1 MYNVWNYDPQKW
13 PSVNF
18 GCIYVYLL
26 ETPVGLCEMN
36 SREASVG
43 MEIQQSSMFMCR
55 EHFGVPEQNTF
66 SIIPKVPYKVLR
78 MNEQES
84 GVVSFDEYVRQKAR
98 TVPQHRMKEFLESLS
113 KGPEVLQEFSQQ
125 GGAATTTAMV
135 YQQQD
140 TNCVYADSTEV
151 AGSLLELACPVQV
164 TSAEISPHLSVHQES
179 EQQLQVQVQIQEQ
192 QDQTVG
198 QVLQVAA
205 PSQQDLQGISTH
217 FIQQG
222 ELTEEQQQ
230 QIQAQLVAAVAGG
243 QQIQL
248 QGMQHIQLP
257 GGQQIQLQ
265 AGQHIQ
271 LHDGQHIQLQSGQQI
286 QLPGGQQIQLQGGQ
300 QIQLHDG
307 QQIQLQ
313 GGQQIQ
319 LPGGQQIQLQSGQQI
334 QLPGGQQIQLQGG
347 QQIQLP
353 GGQQIQLQGGQ
364 QIQLPGGQQIQ
375 LQGGQQIQLPGGQQI
390 QLHSGQQIQLQ
401 GGQQIQLQGG
411 QQIQLQDGQQIQI
424 RTIETSSPS
433 QQQDSAREAER
444 RSSTVSTVLQ
454 PAKKR
459 KVDVPVSVSYAVPQG
474 QQVATVVA
482 IPQGQ
487 QQSYVSLRPDL
498 LTVDSAQL
506 YSTTGTITGPTG
518 ETWTIPVY
526 STPQQQGVTHITI
539 PQDTYNSMQVSTTNG
554 KDKMSPSSS
563 RSADVQSPSTGA
575 QEEIVQT
582 LFPAQFMNGNIHIP
596 VAVQTVGGSY
606 NTTQSV
612 HIWDPNQ
619 QHGQGDDGQDQQLH
633 LQGHIETE
641 AHVEQPTEIMVPISL
656 KPEEGLE
663 VWRLWVKR
671 KNAELNKQEKTK
683 LAPIGRRQPLRFQED
698 LVSSAVAELNL
709 GLSLMTQEA
718 RGSEEEQFTSDVLYY
733 VFLCIQ
739 KYLSENGR
747 VDDIFSDPYYTRF
760 CGCLHKILDGWRP
773 SVHPLGYVI
782 PSHVTEEML
791 WECKQLGAHSP
802 STLLTT
808 LMYFNTK
815 HFQLMTAEQHM
826 NVAFSKVLRHTRKN
840 PANAKDKATSIRL
853 LKGQGPQSAGQKGT
867 DDMYDEQIEDPEN
880 PLRCPIKLYDF
891 YLFKCP
897 QSAKGR
903 NDAYYMTPEPVVAPN
918 SPMWYSSQPLTSQQV
933 EQVLARIIVVREI
946 QEIFGVVEGIMS

>member
-1 MYNVWNYDPQKW
+1 
-13 PSVNF
+13 
-18 GCIYVYLL
+18 
-26 ETPVGLCEMN
+26 
-36 SREASVG
+36 
-43 MEIQQSSMFMCR
+43 
-55 EHFGVPEQNTF
+55 
-66 SIIPKVPYKVLR
+66 

-98 TVPQHRMKEFLESLS
+98 TVPQHRMKEFLDSLA
-113 KGPEVLQEFSQQ
+113 KGQEVLQEFSQE
-125 GGAATTTAMV
+125 GEVATTTAMV
-135 YQQQD
+135 YQQQG
-140 TNCVYADSTEV
+140 TNCVYTDSTEV

-164 TSAEISPHLSVHQES
+164 TSAEISPQMSVHQGS

-192 QDQTVG
+192 QPNTVS
-198 QVLQVAA
+198 QVLQVAS
-205 PSQQDLQGISTH
+205 PSQQDLQEISTAQLVH
-217 FIQQG
+217 HG

-243 QQIQL
+243 QQFQLSSGQQIHL
-248 QGMQHIQLP
+248 QGAQHIQLP
-257 GGQQIQLQ
+257 GGQHIQLQ
-265 AGQHIQ
+265 AGQ
-271 LHDGQHIQLQSGQQI
+271 QI
-286 QLPGGQQIQLQGGQ
+286 
-300 QIQLHDG
+300 H
-307 QQIQLQ
+307 
-313 GGQQIQ
+313 
-319 LPGGQQIQLQSGQQI
+319 
-334 QLPGGQQIQLQGG
+334 
-347 QQIQLP
+347 
-353 GGQQIQLQGGQ
+353 
-364 QIQLPGGQQIQ
+364 
-375 LQGGQQIQLPGGQQI
+375 
-390 QLHSGQQIQLQ
+390 LQ

-411 QQIQLQDGQQIQI
+411 QQIQLHGGQQIQI
-424 RTIETSSPS
+424 QTIEAMSPS
-433 QQQDSAREAER
+433 QQQASPRETEKR
-444 RSSTVSTVLQ
+444 CGTVSTVIQ

-459 KVDVPVSVSYAVPQG
+459 KVDVPLAVSYAVPQG
-474 QQVATVVA
+474 QQVATVLT

-506 YSTTGTITGPTG
+506 YSATGTITGPTG

-526 STPQQQGVTHITI
+526 SSPQQQGVTHIAI
-539 PQDTYNSMQVSTTNG
+539 PQETYSTMQVTTTNG
-554 KDKMSPSSS
+554 KDKMTPISSS
-563 RSADVQSPSTGA
+563 RSVDLQSASTGT

-596 VAVQTVGGSY
+596 VAVQTVGGTY

-619 QHGQGDDGQDQQLH
+619 QSQGEEGQDQQLH
-633 LQGHIETE
+633 LQCQVETDDHAE
-641 AHVEQPTEIMVPISL
+641 PPTEILVPVSL

-671 KNAELNKQEKTK
+671 KNAELSKQEKTK

-718 RGSEEEQFTSDVLYY
+718 QGAEEQQFAPDVLYY
-733 VFLCIQ
+733 IFLCIQ

-747 VDDIFSDPYYTRF
+747 VDDIFSDPYYGRF
-760 CGCLHKILDGWRP
+760 CGCLHKILDGWKP
-773 SVHPLGYVI
+773 SVHPLGYII

-802 STLLTT
+802 ATLLTT

-815 HFQLMTAEQHM
+815 YFHLITPEQHM
-826 NVAFSKVLRHTRKN
+826 KVAFSKVLRHTRKN
-840 PANAKDKATSIRL
+840 PTNIKDKATTIRL
-853 LKGQGPQSAGQKGT
+853 LKGQGLHTAGQKGT
-867 DDMYDEQIEDPEN
+867 DEMYEEQVEDPEN

-897 QSAKGR
+897 QSIKGR

-933 EQVLARIIVVREI
+933 EHMLARIIVVREI
-946 QEIFGVVEGIMS
+946 QEIIGSENVG

>member
-1 MYNVWNYDPQKW
+1 
-13 PSVNF
+13 
-18 GCIYVYLL
+18 
-26 ETPVGLCEMN
+26 
-36 SREASVG
+36 
-43 MEIQQSSMFMCR
+43 
-55 EHFGVPEQNTF
+55 
-66 SIIPKVPYKVLR
+66 

-151 AGSLLELACPVQV
+151 AGSLLELACPV
-164 TSAEISPHLSVHQES
+164 TSAEISPHLSVHQDS

-313 GGQQIQ
+313 SGQQIQ

-390 QLHSGQQIQLQ
+390 QLHS
-401 GGQQIQLQGG
+401 GQQIQLQGG

-853 LKGQGPQSAGQKGT
+853 LKGQGPQSAGQKGAQYRT

-946 QEIFGVVEGIMS
+946 QEIFSVVEGIMS

>member
-1 MYNVWNYDPQKW
+1 
-13 PSVNF
+13 
-18 GCIYVYLL
+18 
-26 ETPVGLCEMN
+26 
-36 SREASVG
+36 
-43 MEIQQSSMFMCR
+43 
-55 EHFGVPEQNTF
+55 
-66 SIIPKVPYKVLR
+66 

-98 TVPQHRMKEFLESLS
+98 TVPQHRMKEFLESLA

-125 GGAATTTAMV
+125 EGAATTTAMV
-135 YQQQD
+135 YQQQG
-140 TNCVYADSTEV
+140 TNCIYTDSTEV

-164 TSAEISPHLSVHQES
+164 TSAEISPQLSLHQGS
-179 EQQLQVQVQIQEQ
+179 EQQLQVQVQIQGQ
-192 QDQTVG
+192 QGQTVG
-198 QVLQVAA
+198 QVLQVAS
-205 PSQQDLQGISTH
+205 PSQQDLQGISTAQL
-217 FIQQG
+217 IQHG

-248 QGMQHIQLP
+248 SR
-257 GGQQIQLQ
+257 
-265 AGQHIQ
+265 GQHIQ
-271 LHDGQHIQLQSGQQI
+271 EGD
-286 QLPGGQQIQLQGGQ
+286 
-300 QIQLHDG
+300 
-307 QQIQLQ
+307 
-313 GGQQIQ
+313 
-319 LPGGQQIQLQSGQQI
+319 
-334 QLPGGQQIQLQGG
+334 
-347 QQIQLP
+347 
-353 GGQQIQLQGGQ
+353 
-364 QIQLPGGQQIQ
+364 
-375 LQGGQQIQLPGGQQI
+375 
-390 QLHSGQQIQLQ
+390 
-401 GGQQIQLQGG
+401 
-411 QQIQLQDGQQIQI
+411 
-424 RTIETSSPS
+424 
-433 QQQDSAREAER
+433 R
-444 RSSTVSTVLQ
+444 RSNTVSTVLQ

-459 KVDVPVSVSYAVPQG
+459 KVDVPVAVSYAVPQG
-474 QQVATVVA
+474 QQVATVLA

-526 STPQQQGVTHITI
+526 STPQQQGVTHIAI
-539 PQDTYNSMQVSTTNG
+539 PQESYNTVQVATTNG
-554 KDKMSPSSS
+554 KDKVSSNSSS
-563 RSADVQSPSTGA
+563 RSADGQSASAGT

-596 VAVQTVGGSY
+596 VAVQTVGGTY
-606 NTTQSV
+606 NSTQSV

-619 QHGQGDDGQDQQLH
+619 QQSQGEEGQEQQLH
-633 LQGHIETE
+633 LQGQVE
-641 AHVEQPTEIMVPISL
+641 AEAQAEPPSEILVPVCL

-671 KNAELNKQEKTK
+671 KNADLVKQESTK

-718 RGSEEEQFTSDVLYY
+718 RGAEEEQFAPDVLYY

-760 CGCLHKILDGWRP
+760 CESLHKILDGWKP
-773 SVHPLGYVI
+773 SVHPLGYII

-802 STLLTT
+802 ATLLTT

-815 HFQLMTAEQHM
+815 YFRLLTAEQHM
-826 NVAFSKVLRHTRKN
+826 KVAFSKVLRHTRKN
-840 PANAKDKATSIRL
+840 PANIKDKATSIRL
-853 LKGQGPQSAGQKGT
+853 LKGQGPHSGGQKGT
-867 DDMYDEQIEDPEN
+867 DDMYEEQVEDPEN

-897 QSAKGR
+897 QSVKGR

-933 EQVLARIIVVREI
+933 EQMLARIIVVQEI
-946 QEIFGVVEGIMS
+946 QELFSACPEDVS

>member
-1 MYNVWNYDPQKW
+1 
-13 PSVNF
+13 
-18 GCIYVYLL
+18 
-26 ETPVGLCEMN
+26 
-36 SREASVG
+36 
-43 MEIQQSSMFMCR
+43 
-55 EHFGVPEQNTF
+55 
-66 SIIPKVPYKVLR
+66 
-78 MNEQES
+78 MNEQGS

-98 TVPQHRMKEFLESLS
+98 TVPQHRMKEFLESLA

-125 GGAATTTAMV
+125 EGAATTTAMV
-135 YQQQD
+135 YQQQG

-151 AGSLLELACPVQV
+151 AGSLLELACPVQ
-164 TSAEISPHLSVHQES
+164 
-179 EQQLQVQVQIQEQ
+179 IQEQ
-192 QDQTVG
+192 PGQSVG
-198 QVLQVAA
+198 QVLEVAS
-205 PSQQDLQGISTH
+205 PSQQELQGISTAH
-217 FIQQG
+217 FVQQE

-230 QIQAQLVAAVAGG
+230 QIQAQLVAAVARGQQIQLSSG

-248 QGMQHIQLP
+248 QGTQHIQLP

-271 LHDGQHIQLQSGQQI
+271 LQDGQHFQLQDGQHFQLHDGQHFQLQ
-286 QLPGGQQIQLQGGQ
+286 
-300 QIQLHDG
+300 DG

-313 GGQQIQ
+313 D
-319 LPGGQQIQLQSGQQI
+319 GQQIQLQD
-334 QLPGGQQIQLQGG
+334 GQQIQLQD
-347 QQIQLP
+347 
-353 GGQQIQLQGGQ
+353 GQQIQLQDGQQFQLHGGQ
-364 QIQLPGGQQIQ
+364 QIR
-375 LQGGQQIQLPGGQQI
+375 
-390 QLHSGQQIQLQ
+390 
-401 GGQQIQLQGG
+401 LQGG
-411 QQIQLQDGQQIQI
+411 QQIQLQDGQQIQLPSGQQI
-424 RTIETSSPS
+424 QLQGGQKIQLPGGQQIQLQRGQQIQIQTIEAMSPS
-433 QQQDSAREAER
+433 QQQDSPREAER
-444 RSSTVSTVLQ
+444 RSATVPTVLQ

-459 KVDVPVSVSYAVPQG
+459 KVDVPLSVSYAVTQG
-474 QQVATVVA
+474 QQVATVLT

-506 YSTTGTITGPTG
+506 YSATGTITGPTG

-526 STPQQQGVTHITI
+526 STPQQQGVTHIAI
-539 PQDTYNSMQVSTTNG
+539 PQDTYSTMQVTTTNG

-563 RSADVQSPSTGA
+563 SRSADVQSASTGT

-596 VAVQTVGGSY
+596 VAVQTVGGTY
-606 NTTQSV
+606 NAAQSV
-612 HIWDPNQ
+612 HIWDPNKQ
-619 QHGQGDDGQDQQLH
+619 QSQGEEGQEQQLH

-641 AHVEQPTEIMVPISL
+641 CHAEPPTEIMVPVCL

-671 KNAELNKQEKTK
+671 KNAELNKQEKNK

-718 RGSEEEQFTSDVLYY
+718 RGSDEEQFTSDVLYY

-760 CGCLHKILDGWRP
+760 CGCLHKILDGWKP

-802 STLLTT
+802 ATLLTT

-815 HFQLMTAEQHM
+815 HFHLTTPEQHM
-826 NVAFSKVLRHTRKN
+826 KVAFSKVLRHTRKN

-853 LKGQGPQSAGQKGT
+853 LKGQGPQSAGQNGAQYKT
-867 DDMYDEQIEDPEN
+867 DDMYEEQAEDPEN

-897 QSAKGR
+897 QSVKGR

-946 QEIFGVVEGIMS
+946 QEIIGVGPELN

>member
-1 MYNVWNYDPQKW
+1 
-13 PSVNF
+13 
-18 GCIYVYLL
+18 
-26 ETPVGLCEMN
+26 
-36 SREASVG
+36 
-43 MEIQQSSMFMCR
+43 
-55 EHFGVPEQNTF
+55 
-66 SIIPKVPYKVLR
+66 
-78 MNEQES
+78 MNEQEG

-98 TVPQHRMKEFLESLS
+98 TVPQHRMKEFLESLA
-113 KGPEVLQEFSQQ
+113 KGSEVLQEFSQQ
-125 GGAATTTAMV
+125 DGAATTTTMV
-135 YQQQD
+135 YQQQGA
-140 TNCVYADSTEV
+140 NCVYTDSTEV

-164 TSAEISPHLSVHQES
+164 TSTEISPQMSVHQGA

-192 QDQTVG
+192 QGQTVG
-198 QVLQVAA
+198 QVLQVTS
-205 PSQQDLQGISTH
+205 PSQQDLVGISTAQ
-217 FIQQG
+217 FVQQA

-248 QGMQHIQLP
+248 SSGEQIQLQGTQHIQLP

-265 AGQHIQ
+265 AGQ
-271 LHDGQHIQLQSGQQI
+271 
-286 QLPGGQQIQLQGGQ
+286 
-300 QIQLHDG
+300 
-307 QQIQLQ
+307 
-313 GGQQIQ
+313 
-319 LPGGQQIQLQSGQQI
+319 QIQLQSGQQI
-334 QLPGGQQIQLQGG
+334 QIQ
-347 QQIQLP
+347 
-353 GGQQIQLQGGQ
+353 
-364 QIQLPGGQQIQ
+364 
-375 LQGGQQIQLPGGQQI
+375 
-390 QLHSGQQIQLQ
+390 
-401 GGQQIQLQGG
+401 
-411 QQIQLQDGQQIQI
+411 
-424 RTIETSSPS
+424 TIEAVSPS
-433 QQQDSAREAER
+433 QQESPREAER
-444 RSSTVSTVLQ
+444 RPGTVAAVLQ

-459 KVDVPVSVSYAVPQG
+459 KVDVPLAVSYAVPQG
-474 QQVATVVA
+474 QQVATVLA

-498 LTVDSAQL
+498 LTVDSTQL
-506 YSTTGTITGPTG
+506 YSTTGTITAPTG

-526 STPQQQGVTHITI
+526 STPQQQGVTHIAI
-539 PQDTYNSMQVSTTNG
+539 PQETYSTVQVTTTNS
-554 KDKMSPSSS
+554 KDKMSNSSG
-563 RSADVQSPSTGA
+563 SADAQAASAAT

-596 VAVQTVGGSY
+596 VAVQTVGGTY

-612 HIWDPNQ
+612 QIWDPNQ
-619 QHGQGDDGQDQQLH
+619 QHSLGDGQEQQLH
-633 LQGHIETE
+633 LQSHGE
-641 AHVEQPTEIMVPISL
+641 AEGDAEPPTEILVPVSL

-663 VWRLWVKR
+663 VWRLWASR
-671 KNAELNKQEKTK
+671 KNAELSKQENTRF
-683 LAPIGRRQPLRFQED
+683 APIGRRQPLRFQED
-698 LVSSAVAELNL
+698 LISSAVAELNL

-718 RGSEEEQFTSDVLYY
+718 RGSEEELFAPDVLYY

-760 CGCLHKILDGWRP
+760 CESLHKILHDWKP

-815 HFQLMTAEQHM
+815 YFHLMTPEQHM
-826 NVAFSKVLRHTRKN
+826 KVSFSKVLRHTRKN

-853 LKGQGPQSAGQKGT
+853 LKVQGQHSAGQKGA
-867 DDMYDEQIEDPEN
+867 DEMYEEQVEDAEN

-897 QSAKGR
+897 QSVKGR

-918 SPMWYSSQPLTSQQV
+918 SPMWYSSQPLASQQV
-933 EQVLARIIVVREI
+933 EHMLARIIVVREI
-946 QEIFGVVEGIMS
+946 QEIIGASQDTVS

>member
-1 MYNVWNYDPQKW
+1 
-13 PSVNF
+13 
-18 GCIYVYLL
+18 
-26 ETPVGLCEMN
+26 MN
-36 SREASVG
+36 D
-43 MEIQQSSMFMCR
+43 
-55 EHFGVPEQNTF
+55 
-66 SIIPKVPYKVLR
+66 
-78 MNEQES
+78 QES

-98 TVPQHRMKEFLESLS
+98 SVPQHRMKEFLESLA

-135 YQQQD
+135 YQQQG
-140 TNCVYADSTEV
+140 TNCIYTDSTEV
-151 AGSLLELACPVQV
+151 AGSLLELACPV
-164 TSAEISPHLSVHQES
+164 TAADISPHLSVHQEA
-179 EQQLQVQVQIQEQ
+179 EQPLQVQVQIQEQ
-192 QDQTVG
+192 QG
-198 QVLQVAA
+198 QVLQVAS
-205 PSQQDLQGISTH
+205 PSQQDLQEISAAQLV
-217 FIQQG
+217 QQG

-248 QGMQHIQLP
+248 SSGQQIQLQGTQHIQLP

-265 AGQHIQ
+265 A
-271 LHDGQHIQLQSGQQI
+271 
-286 QLPGGQQIQLQGGQ
+286 
-300 QIQLHDG
+300 
-307 QQIQLQ
+307 
-313 GGQQIQ
+313 
-319 LPGGQQIQLQSGQQI
+319 
-334 QLPGGQQIQLQGG
+334 
-347 QQIQLP
+347 
-353 GGQQIQLQGGQ
+353 
-364 QIQLPGGQQIQ
+364 
-375 LQGGQQIQLPGGQQI
+375 
-390 QLHSGQQIQLQ
+390 GQQIQLQ

-411 QQIQLQDGQQIQI
+411 QQIQLQGGQQIQLQGGQHFQLQGGQHFQLQGGQQIQI
-424 RTIETSSPS
+424 QTIEAMSPS
-433 QQQDSAREAER
+433 QQQDSPREADR
-444 RSSTVSTVLQ
+444 RSATVSTVLQ

-459 KVDVPVSVSYAVPQG
+459 KVDVPVAVSYAVPQG
-474 QQVATVVA
+474 QQVATVLT

-498 LTVDSAQL
+498 LTVDSTQL
-506 YSTTGTITGPTG
+506 HSAAGTITGPTG

-526 STPQQQGVTHITI
+526 STPQQQGVTHIAI
-539 PQDTYNSMQVSTTNG
+539 PQETYSTVQVTTTNG
-554 KDKMSPSSS
+554 KDKMSPSSLS
-563 RSADVQSPSTGA
+563 RYT

-582 LFPAQFMNGNIHIP
+582 LFPAQFMNGNLHIP
-596 VAVQTVGGSY
+596 VAVQTVGGTY

-619 QHGQGDDGQDQQLH
+619 QQSQGEEGQEQQLH
-633 LQGHIETE
+633 LQGQIETE
-641 AHVEQPTEIMVPISL
+641 APAEPPTEILVPVCL

-698 LVSSAVAELNL
+698 LVSSAVAELSL

-718 RGSEEEQFTSDVLYY
+718 RGSEDEQFTSDVLYY

-739 KYLSENGR
+739 KYLFENGR

-760 CGCLHKILDGWRP
+760 CECLHKILDGWKP

-802 STLLTT
+802 ATLLTT

-815 HFQLMTAEQHM
+815 HFRLMTPEQHM
-826 NVAFSKVLRHTRKN
+826 KVAFSKVLRHTRKN

-853 LKGQGPQSAGQKGT
+853 LKGQGPHSAGQKGT
-867 DDMYDEQIEDPEN
+867 DDAYEEQSEDPEN

-897 QSAKGR
+897 QSVKGR

-918 SPMWYSSQPLTSQQV
+918 SPMWYSSQPLTNQQV
-933 EQVLARIIVVREI
+933 EHMLARIIVVREI
-946 QEIFGVVEGIMS
+946 QEIIGVSSDNVNC

>member
-1 MYNVWNYDPQKW
+1 MGAERIVLMTVHFSRWWN
-13 PSVNF
+13 
-18 GCIYVYLL
+18 
-26 ETPVGLCEMN
+26 TPTVTSDRVLDVRTAERVHAGD
-36 SREASVG
+36 AG
-43 MEIQQSSMFMCR
+43 Q
-55 EHFGVPEQNTF
+55 
-66 SIIPKVPYKVLR
+66 LR
-78 MNEQES
+78 MNEQDS

-98 TVPQHRMKEFLESLS
+98 TVPQHRMKEFLESLA
-113 KGPEVLQEFSQQ
+113 KGSEVLQEFSQQ

-140 TNCVYADSTEV
+140 TNCVYTDSTEV
-151 AGSLLELACPVQV
+151 AGSLLELAGPV
-164 TSAEISPHLSVHQES
+164 TTAEISPHLSVHQES
-179 EQQLQVQVQIQEQ
+179 EQQLQVQIQEQ
-192 QDQTVG
+192 QGQSVG
-198 QVLQVAA
+198 QVLQVAS
-205 PSQQDLQGISTH
+205 PSQQDLQGISTAH
-217 FIQQG
+217 FVQQG

-248 QGMQHIQLP
+248 SSGQQIQHIQLP
-257 GGQQIQLQ
+257 GGQQIQLE
-265 AGQHIQ
+265 AGQH
-271 LHDGQHIQLQSGQQI
+271 
-286 QLPGGQQIQLQGGQ
+286 IQLQGGQ

-313 GGQQIQ
+313 GGQHIQ
-319 LPGGQQIQLQSGQQI
+319 LQGGQQIQLQGGQQI
-334 QLPGGQQIQLQGG
+334 QLQGGQQIQLQGG

-364 QIQLPGGQQIQ
+364 HIQLPSGQQIQ
-375 LQGGQQIQLPGGQQI
+375 LHGGQQIQLPGGQQI
-390 QLHSGQQIQLQ
+390 QLQS
-401 GGQQIQLQGG
+401 G

-424 RTIETSSPS
+424 QTIEAMSHS
-433 QQQDSAREAER
+433 QQQDSPREAER
-444 RSSTVSTVLQ
+444 RSAAVSTVLQ

-459 KVDVPVSVSYAVPQG
+459 KVDVPLAVSYSVPQG
-474 QQVATVVA
+474 QQVATVLT

-506 YSTTGTITGPTG
+506 YSTTGTITSPTG

-526 STPQQQGVTHITI
+526 STPQQQGVTHIAI
-539 PQDTYNSMQVSTTNG
+539 PQDTYNSMQVTTTNG
-554 KDKMSPSSS
+554 KDKMSPNSSS
-563 RSADVQSPSTGA
+563 RSTDVQSVSTGS

-596 VAVQTVGGSY
+596 VAVQTVGGTY
-606 NTTQSV
+606 NATQSV

-619 QHGQGDDGQDQQLH
+619 QQSHGEDGQEQQLH
-633 LQGHIETE
+633 LQGHMETE
-641 AHVEQPTEIMVPISL
+641 GNEPPTEIMVPICL

-683 LAPIGRRQPLRFQED
+683 LAPIGRRQPLRYQED

-718 RGSEEEQFTSDVLYY
+718 RGSDEEQFTADVLYY

-739 KYLSENGR
+739 KYLFENGR

-760 CGCLHKILDGWRP
+760 CGCLHKILDGWKP

-802 STLLTT
+802 ATLLTT

-815 HFQLMTAEQHM
+815 HFHLMTTEQHM
-826 NVAFSKVLRHTRKN
+826 KAAFSKVLRHTKKN

-853 LKGQGPQSAGQKGT
+853 LKGQGPNSAGQKGAQNRT
-867 DDMYDEQIEDPEN
+867 DDMYEEQAEDPEN

-897 QSAKGR
+897 QSVKGR

-918 SPMWYSSQPLTSQQV
+918 SPMWYSSQPLTAQQV

-946 QEIFGVVEGIMS
+946 QEIICAGPDVMS

>member
-1 MYNVWNYDPQKW
+1 
-13 PSVNF
+13 
-18 GCIYVYLL
+18 
-26 ETPVGLCEMN
+26 
-36 SREASVG
+36 
-43 MEIQQSSMFMCR
+43 MCG
-55 EHFGVPEQNTF
+55 GVAQAVV
-66 SIIPKVPYKVLR
+66 KVT

-98 TVPQHRMKEFLESLS
+98 TVPQHRMKEFLECLA

-125 GGAATTTAMV
+125 EGAATTTAMV
-135 YQQQD
+135 YQQQG
-140 TNCVYADSTEV
+140 TNCVYTDSTEV

-164 TSAEISPHLSVHQES
+164 TSADISPHLSVHQGS

-192 QDQTVG
+192 QGQTVG
-198 QVLQVAA
+198 QVLQVAS
-205 PSQQDLQGISTH
+205 PSQQDLQGISTAQLV
-217 FIQQG
+217 QQG

-243 QQIQL
+243 QQIHL
-248 QGMQHIQLP
+248 QGAQHIQLP

-265 AGQHIQ
+265 A
-271 LHDGQHIQLQSGQQI
+271 
-286 QLPGGQQIQLQGGQ
+286 
-300 QIQLHDG
+300 
-307 QQIQLQ
+307 
-313 GGQQIQ
+313 
-319 LPGGQQIQLQSGQQI
+319 
-334 QLPGGQQIQLQGG
+334 
-347 QQIQLP
+347 
-353 GGQQIQLQGGQ
+353 
-364 QIQLPGGQQIQ
+364 
-375 LQGGQQIQLPGGQQI
+375 
-390 QLHSGQQIQLQ
+390 GQQIQLQ

-411 QQIQLQDGQQIQI
+411 QQIQLQGGQQIQLQGGQQIQLQGGQQIQLQGGQQIQI
-424 RTIETSSPS
+424 QTIEAMSPS
-433 QQQDSAREAER
+433 QQQDSPREAER
-444 RSSTVSTVLQ
+444 RSGTVSTVLQ

-459 KVDVPVSVSYAVPQG
+459 KVDVPLAVSYAVPQG
-474 QQVATVVA
+474 QQVATVLA

-526 STPQQQGVTHITI
+526 SAPQQQGVTHIAI
-539 PQDTYNSMQVSTTNG
+539 PQETYSTVQVTTTNG

-563 RSADVQSPSTGA
+563 SRSADGQLASTGT

-596 VAVQTVGGSY
+596 VAVQTVGGTY

-612 HIWDPNQ
+612 HIWDPSQ
-619 QHGQGDDGQDQQLH
+619 QQSQGEEGQEQQLH
-633 LQGHIETE
+633 LQGQLQAESHAEP
-641 AHVEQPTEIMVPISL
+641 PTEILVPVCL

-671 KNAELNKQEKTK
+671 KNTELSKQEKTK

-718 RGSEEEQFTSDVLYY
+718 RGTEEEQFAPDVLYY

-760 CGCLHKILDGWRP
+760 CGSLHNILDGWKP
-773 SVHPLGYVI
+773 SVHPLGYII

-802 STLLTT
+802 ATLLTT

-815 HFQLMTAEQHM
+815 HFRLITAEQHM
-826 NVAFSKVLRHTRKN
+826 KVAFSKVLRHTRKN
-840 PANAKDKATSIRL
+840 PTNAKDKATSIRL
-853 LKGQGPQSAGQKGT
+853 LKGQGPHSATQKGT
-867 DDMYDEQIEDPEN
+867 DDMYEEQIEDPEN

-897 QSAKGR
+897 QSVKGR

-918 SPMWYSSQPLTSQQV
+918 SPMWYSSQPLTMQQV
-933 EQVLARIIVVREI
+933 EHMLARIIVVREI
-946 QEIFGVVEGIMS
+946 HEIIGAGPENMS

>member
-1 MYNVWNYDPQKW
+1 
-13 PSVNF
+13 
-18 GCIYVYLL
+18 
-26 ETPVGLCEMN
+26 
-36 SREASVG
+36 
-43 MEIQQSSMFMCR
+43 
-55 EHFGVPEQNTF
+55 
-66 SIIPKVPYKVLR
+66 

-98 TVPQHRMKEFLESLS
+98 TVPQHRMKEFLESLA

-135 YQQQD
+135 YQQQGA
-140 TNCVYADSTEV
+140 NCIYTDSTEV
-151 AGSLLELACPVQV
+151 AGSLLELACPV
-164 TSAEISPHLSVHQES
+164 TSADISPHLSVQQES

-192 QDQTVG
+192 QGHAVG
-198 QVLQVAA
+198 QVLQVAS
-205 PSQQDLQGISTH
+205 PSQQDLQAISAGQLV
-217 FIQQG
+217 QQG

-248 QGMQHIQLP
+248 SSGQQIQFQGMQHIQLP

-265 AGQHIQ
+265 AGQQ
-271 LHDGQHIQLQSGQQI
+271 IQLQ
-286 QLPGGQQIQLQGGQ
+286 GGQQIQLQGGQ
-300 QIQLHDG
+300 QIH
-307 QQIQLQ
+307 LQ
-313 GGQQIQ
+313 
-319 LPGGQQIQLQSGQQI
+319 
-334 QLPGGQQIQLQGG
+334 
-347 QQIQLP
+347 
-353 GGQQIQLQGGQ
+353 
-364 QIQLPGGQQIQ
+364 
-375 LQGGQQIQLPGGQQI
+375 
-390 QLHSGQQIQLQ
+390 SGQQIQLQ

-411 QQIQLQDGQQIQI
+411 QQIQLQSGQQIQI
-424 RTIETSSPS
+424 QTIEAMSPS
-433 QQQDSAREAER
+433 QQQDSLREAER
-444 RSSTVSTVLQ
+444 RSDTVSTVLQ

-459 KVDVPVSVSYAVPQG
+459 KVDVPLAVSYAVPQG
-474 QQVATVVA
+474 QQVATVLA

-526 STPQQQGVTHITI
+526 STPQQQGVTHIAI
-539 PQDTYNSMQVSTTNG
+539 PQETYSTVQVTTTNG
-554 KDKMSPSSS
+554 KDRMSPSSS
-563 RSADVQSPSTGA
+563 SRSSDVQSAPTGT
-575 QEEIVQT
+575 QEEIVQH

-596 VAVQTVGGSY
+596 VAVQTVGGTY

-619 QHGQGDDGQDQQLH
+619 QQSQVEEGQEQQLH
-633 LQGHIETE
+633 LQSHIETE
-641 AHVEQPTEIMVPISL
+641 AHAEPPTEILVPVCL

-671 KNAELNKQEKTK
+671 KNEELNKQEKTK

-718 RGSEEEQFTSDVLYY
+718 RGSDNEQFSSDVLYY

-739 KYLSENGR
+739 KYLCENGR

-760 CGCLHKILDGWRP
+760 CGCLHKILDGWNP
-773 SVHPLGYVI
+773 TIHPLGYVI

-802 STLLTT
+802 ATLLTT

-815 HFQLMTAEQHM
+815 HFHLTTPEQHM
-826 NVAFSKVLRHTRKN
+826 KVAFSKVLRHTRKN

-853 LKGQGPQSAGQKGT
+853 LKGQGPHSAGQKGT
-867 DDMYDEQIEDPEN
+867 DEMYEEQAEDPEN

-897 QSAKGR
+897 QSVKGR
-903 NDAYYMTPEPVVAPN
+903 NDAFYMTPEPVVAPN

-933 EQVLARIIVVREI
+933 EHMLARIIVVREI
-946 QEIFGVVEGIMS
+946 QEIISAGQD

>member
-1 MYNVWNYDPQKW
+1 
-13 PSVNF
+13 
-18 GCIYVYLL
+18 
-26 ETPVGLCEMN
+26 
-36 SREASVG
+36 
-43 MEIQQSSMFMCR
+43 
-55 EHFGVPEQNTF
+55 
-66 SIIPKVPYKVLR
+66 

-84 GVVSFDEYVRQKAR
+84 GVVPFDEYVRQKAR
-98 TVPQHRMKEFLESLS
+98 TVPQHRMKEFLECLA
-113 KGPEVLQEFSQQ
+113 KGPEVLQEFTQQ
-125 GGAATTTAMV
+125 EGAATTTAMV
-135 YQQQD
+135 YQHQE
-140 TNCVYADSTEV
+140 TNCIYTDSTEV

-164 TSAEISPHLSVHQES
+164 TSAEISPQMHHGS

-192 QDQTVG
+192 QSQTVG
-198 QVLQVAA
+198 QVLQVASQ
-205 PSQQDLQGISTH
+205 SQQDLQGISTTQLVQH
-217 FIQQG
+217 A

-248 QGMQHIQLP
+248 QGTQHIQLP

-271 LHDGQHIQLQSGQQI
+271 LHDGQHIQLPDGQQI
-286 QLPGGQQIQLQGGQ
+286 QLQGGQHIQLQDGQHIQLQGGQ
-300 QIQLHDG
+300 QIQLQDG
-307 QQIQLQ
+307 QHIQLQ
-313 GGQQIQ
+313 G
-319 LPGGQQIQLQSGQQI
+319 
-334 QLPGGQQIQLQGG
+334 
-347 QQIQLP
+347 
-353 GGQQIQLQGGQ
+353 
-364 QIQLPGGQQIQ
+364 
-375 LQGGQQIQLPGGQQI
+375 
-390 QLHSGQQIQLQ
+390 GQQIQLQ

-411 QQIQLQDGQQIQI
+411 QQIQIQ
-424 RTIETSSPS
+424 TIEAMSPS
-433 QQQDSAREAER
+433 QQQDSPREDER
-444 RSSTVSTVLQ
+444 RSGSVSAVLQ

-459 KVDVPVSVSYAVPQG
+459 KVDVPLSVSYTIPQG
-474 QQVATVVA
+474 QQVATVLA

-526 STPQQQGVTHITI
+526 SAPQQHGVTHIAI
-539 PQDTYNSMQVSTTNG
+539 PQDTYSTVQVTTTNG
-554 KDKMSPSSS
+554 KDKSSPCSSS
-563 RSADVQSPSTGA
+563 RSADVQLSSAGT

-596 VAVQTVGGSY
+596 VAVQTVGGTY

-619 QHGQGDDGQDQQLH
+619 QQSQGVEGQEQQLH
-633 LQGHIETE
+633 LQGHIQTE
-641 AHVEQPTEIMVPISL
+641 AHAEPPTEILVPVCL

-663 VWRLWVKR
+663 VWSLWAKR
-671 KNAELNKQEKTK
+671 KNAELSKREKVT

-709 GLSLMTQEA
+709 GLSLMTHEA
-718 RGSEEEQFTSDVLYY
+718 RGLEDEQFAPDVLYY
-733 VFLCIQ
+733 VFLCMQ

-760 CGCLHKILDGWRP
+760 CESLHTILDGWKP
-773 SVHPLGYVI
+773 SVHPLGYII

-802 STLLTT
+802 ATLLTT

-815 HFQLMTAEQHM
+815 YFRLISPAQHM
-826 NVAFSKVLRHTRKN
+826 KVAFSKVLRHTRKN
-840 PANAKDKATSIRL
+840 PTNAKDKATCIRL
-853 LKGQGPQSAGQKGT
+853 LKAQSATQKGT
-867 DDMYDEQIEDPEN
+867 DDLYEEQIEDPEN

-897 QSAKGR
+897 QSIKGR

-918 SPMWYSSQPLTSQQV
+918 SPMWYSSQPITSQQV
-933 EQVLARIIVVREI
+933 ELMLARIIVVREI
-946 QEIFGVVEGIMS
+946 QEIIGAGP